1 MNTENL
7 EGVKNFMNKV
17 HILGLG
23 PGHPSYILPIT
34 KEIIKNSD
42 IIIGGKRN
50 IESILALVE
59 NKEIY
64 YVDKYL
70 DKLIKY
76 IEKNNEKKISVVVS
90 GDSGF
95 YSLLTYI
102 KNNYKGELEV
112 VSGISSMQY
121 MFSKICETWDDAF
134 ISSVHGRY
142 LDFSNHLGTYKKI
155 GLLTDNKYT
164 PQNIA
169 KILLEKNLSNFEII
183 VGENLSYENEVI
195 SKYEVEELVYEE
207 RIFDINVVVIREVRT
222 CTI

>member
-1 MNTENL
+1 
-7 EGVKNFMNKV
+7 
-17 HILGLG
+17 
-23 PGHPSYILPIT
+23 
-34 KEIIKNSD
+34 
-42 IIIGGKRN
+42 
-50 IESILALVE
+50 
-59 NKEIY
+59 
-64 YVDKYL
+64 
-70 DKLIKY
+70 
-76 IEKNNEKKISVVVS
+76 
-90 GDSGF
+90 
-95 YSLLTYI
+95 
-102 KNNYKGELEV
+102 
-112 VSGISSMQY
+112 MQY